1 MTREGQDRAKGVEGS
16 GSLGVLVAVCSSL
29 IESGGARGW
38 WAELER
44 HWPACNQHPGRVTSC
59 TTDDVIER
67 AGSAE
72 ELRSVGAALIVAS
85 AATPRATLLRC
96 VNVVRESG
104 RPGVVVLPS
113 SDPGLIERLGGGTTR
128 TGASGRVTTPAGH
141 AGIVVVTGEPDTRA
155 ICGLLAGMSA
165 LAEPLRQLEQEVELA
180 TATQQSAR
188 RWIRRVDDELHLA
201 AKMQR
206 ELLPSA
212 MPALGCF
219 TSAALFKPL
228 WHVSGDVYR
237 AWRLDETHMGFMI
250 ADAMGHGV
258 RAAMA
263 TMILAHELVLKE
275 TTGSGYRLIPPGEAL
290 ARLNEQMVSHPSE
303 AMRFASALCGIA
315 DCATGEV
322 HLAAAGHPHPLL
334 ASPDG
339 TVQKFEL
346 DGAVL
351 GVFDGAEFAQSTIR
365 LTPGQMLVMYTDG
378 AEDALPIPGKVDGV
392 RPVVDKAELMCHALA
407 QCLRD
412 NAGVSTHE
420 RLLAFG
426 AMLDSLSGSLHRAD
440 DVTMLAI
447 QRRDGVS

>member
-1 MTREGQDRAKGVEGS
+1 VG
-16 GSLGVLVAVCSSL
+16 LLVAVCASL
-29 IESGGARGW
+29 REHTTRAW
-38 WAELER
+38 WGELAS
-44 HWPACNQHPGRVTSC
+44 HWPLCNQAPGRVNACSI
-59 TTDDVIER
+59 DDVVER
-67 AGSAE
+67 AGAPQD
-72 ELRSVGAALIVAS
+72 LRDAGAVLIVAS
-85 AATPRATLLRC
+85 ASTARATLLRC
-96 VNVVRESG
+96 VNAVREAG
-104 RPGVVVLPS
+104 RPGVVVLAT
-113 SDPGLIERLGGGTTR
+113 SDAALIERLGGAANAR
-128 TGASGRVTTPAGH
+128 GAHGAGH
-141 AGIVVVTGEPDTRA
+141 AGIVVLVGEPDVHA
-155 ICGLLAGMSA
+155 VCGVLAGMCS
-165 LAEPLRQLEQEVELA
+165 LAEPLRRLEQEVELA

-206 ELLPSA
+206 ELLPA
-212 MPALGCF
+212 QMPSLGCF

-263 TMILAHELVLKE
+263 TMILAHELVLKD
-275 TTGSGYRLIPPGEAL
+275 TSAHGYRLIPPGEAL
-290 ARLNEQMVSHPSE
+290 ARLNEQMISHPSE

-339 TVQKFEL
+339 SVVKFEL
-346 DGAVL
+346 DGPVL

-378 AEDALPIPGKVDGV
+378 AEDALPTPPRNVEGGGRVH
-392 RPVVDKAELMCHALA
+392 VDKCDLMCHALA

-412 NAGVSTHE
+412 HASVSTHE

-426 AMLDSLSGSLHRAD
+426 AMLDSLAGSLHRAD
-440 DVTMLAI
+440 DVTLLAL
-447 QRRDGVS
+447 QRRPTGDGGGA